1 MKEVS
6 LYYTWYCRY
15 NLCYFCG
22 EGTRMSLRNTLSEC
36 HKFKSNESVT
46 FQWHAVYFFSIFS
59 CYESE
64 SEVTQSCPNLCNP
77 IDVAYQAPPY
87 MEFSRQEYL
96 VGCHFL
102 LQGILPTQGLTWIFC
117 IAGRHFTVW
126 ATREAQIHYS
136 YIKWKP

>member
-46 FQWHAVYFFSIFS
+46 FQWHEVYFFSIFS

-64 SEVTQSCPNLCNP
+64 IEVTQSCPNLCNP
-77 IDVAYQAPPY
+77 IDCSLPGSSVHGIFQTRVLSGLP
-87 MEFSRQEYL
+87 FSSPGDLPNPGTNLDLLHCRQTL
-96 VGCHFL
+96 HGLSHQGSPNSLFL
-102 LQGILPTQGLTWIFC
+102 
-117 IAGRHFTVW
+117 H
-126 ATREAQIHYS
+126 
-136 YIKWKP
+136 